1 MFSEPQF
8 IFLIFIYLFMA
19 AFSLRCRSRTFSS
32 CGEQRLLSSCGV
44 WFLLAVASLVA
55 KHGLHSLSS
64 VVVAHGLSCAE
75 TCEIFLDQGSNLC
88 PQDSQAGS

>member
-1 MFSEPQF
+1 MLSRGS
-8 IFLIFIYLFMA
+8 FLVA
-19 AFSLRCRSRTFSS
+19 V
-32 CGEQRLLSSCGV
+32 CG
-44 WFLLAVASLVA
+44 FLLAVASFVA

-75 TCEIFLDQGSNLC
+75 ACEIFLDQGSNLC

>member
-1 MFSEPQF
+1 M
-8 IFLIFIYLFMA
+8 
-19 AFSLRCRSRTFSS
+19 
-32 CGEQRLLSSCGV
+32 G
-44 WFLLAVASLVA
+44 FLLAVASLVA